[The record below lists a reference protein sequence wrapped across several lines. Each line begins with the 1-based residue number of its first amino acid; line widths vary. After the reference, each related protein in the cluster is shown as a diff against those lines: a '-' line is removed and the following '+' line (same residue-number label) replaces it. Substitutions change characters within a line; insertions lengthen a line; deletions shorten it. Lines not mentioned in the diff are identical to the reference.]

1 VQASLYFLCHVR
13 RRLGVYFFGVGLG
26 LILTWAL
33 VIRNR
38 NKQDLLFW
46 LPEERVL
53 EVIRSDS
60 NLEYSETFWCRMK
73 CLQFSSIDLDQL
85 LQEGDVNFA
94 NRREEGEQKIYQ
106 IDYNVEPGKKMSVE
120 VALFDREAKLINV
133 FSSEEL
139 KCDCP

>member
-1 VQASLYFLCHVR
+1 MR

-60 NLEYSETFWCRMK
+60 NLEYSKNFWCSME
-73 CLQFSSIDLDQL
+73 CHQFSSVDLDLL
-85 LQEGDVNFA
+85 LQDGDVDFA
-94 NRREEGEQKIYQ
+94 NRRVEDEQKIYQ
-106 IDYNVEPGKKMSVE
+106 IDYPLKRGEIMTIE
-120 VALFDREAKLINV
+120 VAIQDREAKLIKV
-133 FSSEEL
+133 FSNEVR
-139 KCDCP
+139 KCECP